1 MPFVINAG
9 DAPVSLWSRHAR
21 HFTII
26 TPYSP
31 PIKTGPRE
39 KNLLYTTDWVF
50 GSYYW
55 GELNVCSRKTI
66 CSLSSFTTSINC
78 IVFLW
83 LAVTAARKLLLV
95 LVPCVIKNNIEVTSS
110 KKYWLKNLMFVYKY
124 MHMTC
129 VTESIVCRG
138 GSQWCCEAPTVP
150 NSVGVW
156 PDTHPNA

>member
-110 KKYWLKNLMFVYKY
+110 KKVLIKKIWCLY
-124 MHMTC
+124 T
-129 VTESIVCRG
+129 SICTWHV
-138 GSQWCCEAPTVP
+138 SQKAVFAEEVVP
-150 NSVGVW
+150 FLRCQSQSLGQ
-156 PDTHPNA
+156 H